1 MASRVWCRSLKTT
14 RKSAQNI
21 PERTKNPKKNK
32 TVFAVSQGG
41 QNVPDC
47 YFYIDITLVTL
58 IHGCAYLS
66 VTIFNM

>member
-1 MASRVWCRSLKTT
+1 MVQILEDN
-14 RKSAQNI
+14 AQK
-21 PERTKNPKKNK
+21 RTEHPGEDKKNPKKNK
-32 TVFAVSQGG
+32 TMFAVSQGG

-47 YFYIDITLVTL
+47 YFYIDTTLVTL

>member
-1 MASRVWCRSLKTT
+1 M
-14 RKSAQNI
+14 
-21 PERTKNPKKNK
+21 
-32 TVFAVSQGG
+32 FAVSQGG

-47 YFYIDITLVTL
+47 YFYIDTTLVTL